1 MTEFVVR
8 MDNRPGNLAR
18 LTEILAQAG
27 INIEALSAFGFDGEG
42 LVRVIVDDA
51 DGARRVLD
59 EAGLSS
65 EEFQVL
71 KAVMPNSPGEFAAI
85 ARRLADAGINIDA
98 VYTLHASSDQTELAI
113 VVDEPEGAIPLLPVQ
128 GRLSA

>member
-18 LTEILAQAG
+18 LTEVLAQAG
-27 INIEALSAFGFDGEG
+27 VNIEALSAFGFDGEG

-51 DGARRVLD
+51 ETARRTLH
-59 EAGLSS
+59 EAGLRC

-71 KAVMPNSPGEFAAI
+71 RAVMSNTPGELAAI

-98 VYTLHASSDQTELAI
+98 VYTLHADDDQTELAI
-113 VVDEPEGAIPLLPVQ
+113 VVDEPEGARPLLPIQ
-128 GRLSA
+128 GRLTA